1 MHFAHCNSS
10 VVLNTAKREQSMAA
24 AKKAAAKKATAKKAA
39 AKKAATK
46 KATAKK
52 ATAKKAPAKK
62 APAKKAPAKK
72 AAAKKAP
79 AKQAAAARRSPAI
92 TTRLRKGDLISN
104 IADSTKL
111 SKRQVGDVL
120 DALED
125 NIERS
130 LRVRGAKQFQLGG
143 LFRISA
149 VKVKARKERQGR
161 NIQSGEPI
169 VIPAKPAHWDVKIKA
184 FKKLRNMP
192 S

>member
-1 MHFAHCNSS
+1 
-10 VVLNTAKREQSMAA
+10 MAA

-39 AKKAATK
+39 AKKAAAK

>member
-1 MHFAHCNSS
+1 MHLAHCNSP
-10 VVLNTAKREQSMAA
+10 VVLNTAKKREQSMAA

-39 AKKAATK
+39 AKKVAT
-46 KATAKK
+46 KK

-62 APAKKAPAKK
+62 VAAKKK
-72 AAAKKAP
+72 AAAKTAP
-79 AKQAAAARRSPAI
+79 VARRSPAI
-92 TTRLRKGDLISN
+92 TKRLRKGDLISN

-111 SKRQVGDVL
+111 SKRQVSDVL

-184 FKKLRNMP
+184 FKKLRSMP

>member
-1 MHFAHCNSS
+1 
-10 VVLNTAKREQSMAA
+10 MAA

-39 AKKAATK
+39 ATKAATK
-46 KATAKK
+46 KAT
-52 ATAKKAPAKK
+52 
-62 APAKKAPAKK
+62 AKKAPAKK

-79 AKQAAAARRSPAI
+79 AKKAQAARRSPAI
-92 TTRLRKGDLISN
+92 TKRLRKGDLIAN
-104 IADSTKL
+104 IADSTNL

-120 DALED
+120 EALED

-161 NIQSGEPI
+161 NIQTGEPI
-169 VIPAKPAHWDVKIKA
+169 VIPAKPARWDVKVKA

>member
-1 MHFAHCNSS
+1 MHFAHCNSP
-10 VVLNTAKREQSMAA
+10 VVSNTAKREQSMAA

-39 AKKAATK
+39 SKKAATK
-46 KATAKK
+46 KAATKK
-52 ATAKKAPAKK
+52 AATKKAPAKK

-72 AAAKKAP
+72 AP
-79 AKQAAAARRSPAI
+79 AKQVAKRSPAI
-92 TTRLRKGDLISN
+92 TKRLRKGDLIAN

-111 SKRQVGDVL
+111 SKRQVSDVL

-184 FKKLRNMP
+184 FKKLRSMP

>member
-79 AKQAAAARRSPAI
+79 AKQAAARRSPAI

>member
-1 MHFAHCNSS
+1 M
-10 VVLNTAKREQSMAA
+10 
-24 AKKAAAKKATAKKAA
+24 
-39 AKKAATK
+39 
-46 KATAKK
+46 
-52 ATAKKAPAKK
+52 
-62 APAKKAPAKK
+62 
-72 AAAKKAP
+72 
-79 AKQAAAARRSPAI
+79 
-92 TTRLRKGDLISN
+92 RKGDLIAN

-111 SKRQVGDVL
+111 SKRQVSDVL

>member
-1 MHFAHCNSS
+1 MHLAHCNSP
-10 VVLNTAKREQSMAA
+10 VVLNTAKKREQSMAA

-52 ATAKKAPAKK
+52 APAKK

-72 AAAKKAP
+72 VAAKKAA
-79 AKQAAAARRSPAI
+79 AKTAPAARRSPAI
-92 TTRLRKGDLISN
+92 TKRLRKGDLISN

-111 SKRQVGDVL
+111 SKRQVSDVL

-184 FKKLRNMP
+184 FKKLRSMP

>member
-1 MHFAHCNSS
+1 MHLAHCISP

-52 ATAKKAPAKK
+52 APAKKAVAKKAPAKK
-62 APAKKAPAKK
+62 APA
-72 AAAKKAP
+72 
-79 AKQAAAARRSPAI
+79 ARRSPAI
-92 TTRLRKGDLISN
+92 TKRLRKGDLISN
-104 IADSTKL
+104 IADETKL
-111 SKRQVGDVL
+111 SKRQVSDVL